1 LYRRYLIDFG
11 SSVSTARSIRARQKP
26 GSSSRVFSGKA
37 AERNE
42 AQTATVQW
50 AKFGFEI
57 QIIITFVYF
66 VRFMV
71 SYPE

>member
-11 SSVSTARSIRARQKP
+11 SSVSTARSILARQKAVDP
-26 GSSSRVFSGKA
+26 EAGLLAQSRRT
-37 AERNE
+37 ERSTNCDRAMGE
-42 AQTATVQW
+42 VQ
-50 AKFGFEI
+50 I
-57 QIIITFVYF
+57 RNSIIITFVYF